1 MSSGVTRMV
10 TGSFVGTGAAVDV
23 KTVGFRP
30 RRVELFNVTGLA
42 LAHWTDAMPDA
53 SMVKQITAGTMTHPL
68 TNGVT
73 PLANGFRLGADADM
87 NVAAEQ
93 VHWVAHE

>member
-10 TGSFVGTGAAVDV
+10 TGSFVGTGSAVDV

-42 LAHWTDAMPDA
+42 VAHWTDAMADA
-53 SMVKQITAGTMTHPL
+53 SMVKQVTAGTMTFP
-68 TNGVT
+68 TSNGVT
-73 PLANGFRLGADADM
+73 PLANGFRLGADGDM
-87 NVAAEQ
+87 NVAAET